1 MDPERH
7 MDCEHFLVFDR
18 YFQAEV
24 ANSFWLV
31 NLNKQS
37 HLLIHNNLS
46 QMTIKR
52 SQKEQN

>member
-1 MDPERH
+1 